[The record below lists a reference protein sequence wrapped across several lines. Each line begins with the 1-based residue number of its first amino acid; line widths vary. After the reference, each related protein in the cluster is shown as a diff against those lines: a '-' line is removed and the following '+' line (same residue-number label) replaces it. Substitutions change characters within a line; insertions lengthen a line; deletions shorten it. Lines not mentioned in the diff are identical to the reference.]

1 MLIAAAI
8 ASMHIGLT
16 SLLTRHYQPKTPAV
30 TCGVTTVSH
39 IFVGKPGTTFRY
51 DGDQYQIPPTGRI
64 ELIGV
69 KGVNTYEVNGRALP
83 LNLFPRDEFGAETV
97 LLP

>member
-8 ASMHIGLT
+8 ASINIDLT
-16 SLLTRHYQPKTPAV
+16 SLLTRHHTPKAPTV
-30 TCGVTTVSH
+30 TCGITTVSH
-39 IFVGKPGTTFRY
+39 IFVGRPGTAFRY
-51 DGDQYQIPPTGRI
+51 DGDQYQIPPTGRV

-69 KGVNTYEVNGRALP
+69 KGVNTYELNGRALP
-83 LNLFPRDEFGAETV
+83 LNVFPRDEFGAETV